1 MSAVPYR
8 AGKLDYNVL
17 NELVFEHFKDRDYTA
32 ATLSTE
38 QNEDGDNPSVPHPNK
53 KDKNIM
59 TEEVRD
65 LYREIK
71 KEFLTYIDK
80 ENIPL
85 LVLFKRLDLENDDF
99 LSFAEF

>member
-1 MSAVPYR
+1 
-8 AGKLDYNVL
+8 
-17 NELVFEHFKDRDYTA
+17 
-32 ATLSTE
+32 
-38 QNEDGDNPSVPHPNK
+38 
-53 KDKNIM
+53 M

-85 LVLFKRLDLENDDF
+85 LVLFKRLDLENDDY

>member
-1 MSAVPYR
+1 M
-8 AGKLDYNVL
+8 
-17 NELVFEHFKDRDYTA
+17 
-32 ATLSTE
+32 
-38 QNEDGDNPSVPHPNK
+38 PNK

-71 KEFLTYIDK
+71 KEFLTYIDR

-85 LVLFKRLDLENDDF
+85 LVLFKRLDLENDDY
-99 LSFAEF
+99 LSFTEF